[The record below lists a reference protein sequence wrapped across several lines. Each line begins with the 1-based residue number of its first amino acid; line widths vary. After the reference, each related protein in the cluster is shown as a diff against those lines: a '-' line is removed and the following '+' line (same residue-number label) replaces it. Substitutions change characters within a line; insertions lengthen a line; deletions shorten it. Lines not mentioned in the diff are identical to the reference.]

1 MPLIIDGYKRIINKF
16 KRPNIQ
22 QIVKDEVEKQ
32 LKQII
37 ND

>member
-1 MPLIIDGYKRIINKF
+1 MSRIIDGYKRIKNKF
-16 KRPNIQ
+16 KRPNIH